1 LKSHNKNDA
10 DNGRCSSCQLDRR
23 TALSIASASIFA
35 ASLFNPIHAFAADS
49 DKPLAPITHKVYF
62 DVRISRS
69 DGTFYER
76 DDLPD
81 IQENKV
87 FYGKLKFGLFGK
99 TVPTA
104 VERFLSYVDVPY
116 SPLDDDPL
124 PSYGRSSFKT
134 LDQSTGLLVGGFIP
148 GLDITSIGGGT
159 AIQFGGRILP
169 APLWLDKNTEK
180 VSHSQKG
187 LLSHRFLDATPV
199 FGITTRACPELD
211 ASSLV
216 FGQVLV
222 DESSKAFFDKVQDLP
237 TYSMER
243 PMGDPRTSNK
253 GVEDVAASIFNSQ
266 REFFRGAAKTLGDS
280 RADKVYEGK
289 LLRRVEVTKVGMI

>member
-1 LKSHNKNDA
+1 MLPRKATPFTVSSLIFCLISVGRALSFIPVDSRCQNRHLQRPTSLKSHNKNDA

-35 ASLFNPIHAFAADS
+35 ATLFNPIHAFAADS
-49 DKPLAPITHKVYF
+49 DTPLAPITHKVYF

-124 PSYGRSSFKT
+124 PSYGRSSFKS
-134 LDQSTGLLVGGFIP
+134 LDQSTGTNG
-148 GLDITSIGGGT
+148 TS
-159 AIQFGGRILP
+159 
-169 APLWLDKNTEK
+169 
-180 VSHSQKG
+180 
-187 LLSHRFLDATPV
+187 
-199 FGITTRACPELD
+199 TRD
-211 ASSLV
+211 
-216 FGQVLV
+216 
-222 DESSKAFFDKVQDLP
+222 
-237 TYSMER
+237 
-243 PMGDPRTSNK
+243 
-253 GVEDVAASIFNSQ
+253 
-266 REFFRGAAKTLGDS
+266 
-280 RADKVYEGK
+280 
-289 LLRRVEVTKVGMI
+289 